1 MKQLDR
7 SKTLQQLDG
16 KDWGEP
22 TFDSHLVQECH
33 RLHRVPLRDYTVEDL
48 RITIGQDIGL
58 EYLVPLALERL
69 HADPFDEGAHYPCDL
84 LVRVLGADARFWQS
98 HPDLREQLVVITER
112 AIELFPTVPDI
123 ASKTVT
129 RAVIRAYDE
138 FKKQQRP
145 VA

>member
-16 KDWGEP
+16 TDWGEP

-33 RLHRVPLRDYTVEDL
+33 RLHRVPLRDFTVEDL

-69 HADPFDEGAHYPCDL
+69 HADPFARARII
-84 LVRVLGADARFWQS
+84 RVICLSACLALTHDFGR
-98 HPDLREQLVVITER
+98 VIQTC
-112 AIELFPTVPDI
+112 
-123 ASKTVT
+123 ASSWL
-129 RAVIRAYDE
+129 
-138 FKKQQRP
+138 
-145 VA
+145 

>member
-1 MKQLDR
+1 MKQFDR
-7 SKTLQQLDG
+7 SKTLQQLEG

-22 TFDSHLVQECH
+22 TSDSHLVQECH
-33 RLHRVPLRDYTVEDL
+33 RLHRAPLSNFTVEDL

-58 EYLVPLALERL
+58 DFLVPLALERL
-69 HADPFDEGAHYPCDL
+69 DADPFAEGAHYPCDL
-84 LVRVLGADARFWQS
+84 LVHVLGSDAQFWLS
-98 HPDLREQLVVITER
+98 HPDLSVQLVSITER
-112 AIELFPTVPDI
+112 TIGLFPTVPDL

-138 FKKQQRP
+138 FKKHQGP